1 MFATLAARH
10 AAIKNAQ
17 NIKSNIL
24 KLIHIFRRD
33 DMQVKLNREFRDTI
47 NRPQPN
53 EITAYTNQFEKTK
66 QLWFTY
72 LGTSFEE
79 DARMQE

>member
-1 MFATLAARH
+1 MFTNNASRH
-10 AAIKNAQ
+10 AAIENAQ

-33 DMQVKLNREFRDTI
+33 DMQAKLNREFRDTI

-53 EITAYTNQFEKTK
+53 EITAYT
-66 QLWFTY
+66 
-72 LGTSFEE
+72 S
-79 DARMQE
+79 